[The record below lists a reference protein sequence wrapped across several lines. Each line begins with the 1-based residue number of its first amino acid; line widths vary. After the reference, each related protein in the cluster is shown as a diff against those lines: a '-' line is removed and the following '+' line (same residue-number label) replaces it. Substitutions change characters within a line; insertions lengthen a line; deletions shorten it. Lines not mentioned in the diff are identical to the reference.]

1 MSFFYVLK
9 ACGGSLRRRIAL
21 VGKSASSC
29 PCRQQ
34 NNPVSYQ
41 GIASAMPQMCEIGRP
56 FRGQGRCRIAQRAN
70 FQDLAK
76 GLATRR
82 GAGGIVSGDVAGE
95 QDRALRR
102 ARGFDQKT

>member
-1 MSFFYVLK
+1 M
-9 ACGGSLRRRIAL
+9 
-21 VGKSASSC
+21 

-56 FRGQGRCRIAQRAN
+56 FKGQGRSNSAAVRKGAN

-76 GLATRR
+76 GLAARR
-82 GAGGIVSGDVAGE
+82 GAGGIVSGDV
-95 QDRALRR
+95 D
-102 ARGFDQKT
+102 